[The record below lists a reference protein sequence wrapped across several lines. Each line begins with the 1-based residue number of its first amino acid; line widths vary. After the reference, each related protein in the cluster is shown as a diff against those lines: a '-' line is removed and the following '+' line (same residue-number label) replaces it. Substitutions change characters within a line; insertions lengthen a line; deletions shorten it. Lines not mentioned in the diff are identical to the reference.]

1 MIMLPMIEKF
11 KILME
16 LFHFLWKE
24 RLWWIIPM
32 LALFLIVGM
41 IILFVGSS
49 PLAPIIYP
57 LF

>member
-1 MIMLPMIEKF
+1 MIEKF

>member
-1 MIMLPMIEKF
+1 MLPMIEKF